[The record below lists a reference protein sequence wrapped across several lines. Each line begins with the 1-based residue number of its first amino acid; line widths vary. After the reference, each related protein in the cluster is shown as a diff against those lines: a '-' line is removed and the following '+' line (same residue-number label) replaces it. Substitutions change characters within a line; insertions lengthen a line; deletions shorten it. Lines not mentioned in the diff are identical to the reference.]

1 MLGIFLNSGDKPKR
15 EKRKEKSLCPHAAYS
30 LVGEMEDKTQI
41 IKYIVYHFIC
51 LKK

>member
-41 IKYIVYHFIC
+41 KEPLSQKNIN
-51 LKK
+51 KK